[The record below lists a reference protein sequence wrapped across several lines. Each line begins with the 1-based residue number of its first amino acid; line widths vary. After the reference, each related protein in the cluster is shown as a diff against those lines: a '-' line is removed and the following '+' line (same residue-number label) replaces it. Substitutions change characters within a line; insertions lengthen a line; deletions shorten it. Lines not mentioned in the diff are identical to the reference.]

1 MEMRIAIALSGL
13 ALTSGLALA
22 CGGSGLPPP
31 SSSFEQAQADLG
43 RAEAGGAPSVPDAK
57 LHLQLANEDLAKS
70 KELIGQ
76 DNRRSESLLELS
88 RIEAQLA
95 LSLAK
100 AALAQSSA
108 DDAAQQLRNAKGPGG
123 NQ

>member
-1 MEMRIAIALSGL
+1 MRIATIARLSL
-13 ALTSGLALA
+13 AAPVLALA

-31 SSSFEQAQADLG
+31 NTSFEQAQADLG

-70 KELIGQ
+70 KDMVGQ
-76 DNRRSESLLELS
+76 DNRRAESLLELS

-100 AALAQSSA
+100 AAQAQSSA
-108 DDAAQQLRNAKGPGG
+108 DQAQQEVQKAKGSGG
-123 NQ
+123 AQ